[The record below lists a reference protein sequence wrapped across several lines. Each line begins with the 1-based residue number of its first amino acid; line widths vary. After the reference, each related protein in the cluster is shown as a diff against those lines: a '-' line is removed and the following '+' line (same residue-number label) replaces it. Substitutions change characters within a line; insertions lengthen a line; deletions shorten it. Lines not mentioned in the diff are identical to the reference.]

1 MFPDDTIA
9 AIATP
14 LGEGGLSV
22 IRISGKTALAVA
34 DKVFV
39 PVGRNSSKPGDAT
52 SHTIHYGKVVR
63 AGQQV
68 DEVLCAVMRAPR
80 TYTRE
85 DIVEIT
91 CHGGILSTKTV
102 LDTVLEAG
110 ARLAEP
116 GEFTKRAFLNGRLD
130 LTQAEAV
137 ADLIHSRTEL
147 ALSAANE
154 QLAGKL
160 SQRINQ
166 LRDDLLNT
174 LAHIEAHIDFP
185 DEDIA
190 PDTREKLENR
200 LERGIA
206 FMDELLRT
214 ANEGQILRRGVR
226 AAIVGRPNAGK
237 SSLLNQL
244 LGHDRAIVSPIPGTT
259 RDTIEET
266 ANVRGIPV
274 VFIDTAGLRQAQD
287 DIETEG
293 IRRSRESLARA
304 EFILHVLDA
313 SEPMTAEDEQLLAE
327 FTDKKRL
334 LVRNK
339 TDLPQRLTAEELER
353 RAPPRQVPGSRRGN
367 EAESPDEPERGG
379 ASVPASRFSPPSP
392 LRPGRGPTPPSPNP
406 IGRGA
411 GGEGIEDEMSK
422 PFPNPD
428 CQTDAPL
435 TPSLSPSDG
444 ERVAKPGEGLPLI
457 VDISCTTGHGI
468 ETLKDAIKTLV
479 WSGQVHGEMSQV
491 TVNSRH
497 QDALRRARES
507 TRLTLDALRA
517 DASLEFVAL
526 DLHIAV
532 KAVGEIVGK
541 TTTEDLL
548 DSIFSQFCLGK

>member
-1 MFPDDTIA
+1 MHALMFPDDTIA

-14 LGEGGLSV
+14 LGEGGLAV
-22 IRISGKTALAVA
+22 IRISGKDALVVA
-34 DKVFV
+34 DKAFT
-39 PVGRNSSKPGDAT
+39 PVGKSSRKPSAAE
-52 SHTIHYGKVVR
+52 SHTIHYGKVMR
-63 AGQQV
+63 AGRQV
-68 DEVLCAVMRAPR
+68 DEVLCTVMRAPR
-80 TYTRE
+80 TFTRE

-116 GEFTKRAFLNGRLD
+116 GEFTRRAFLNGRLD
-130 LTQAEAV
+130 LAQAEAI

-147 ALSAANE
+147 ALNAANE

-190 PDTREKLENR
+190 PDTREKLEDR

-206 FMDELLRT
+206 FMDELLAT

-226 AAIVGRPNAGK
+226 AAIIGRPNAGK

-244 LGHDRAIVSPIPGTT
+244 LGHDRAIVSPIAGTT

-274 VFIDTAGLRQAQD
+274 VFIDTAGLREARD
-287 DIETEG
+287 EIETEG

-313 SEPMTAEDEQLLAE
+313 SEPLTAEDERFLAE
-327 FTDKKRL
+327 FAGKKRL
-334 LVRNK
+334 FVRNK
-339 TDLPQRLTAEELER
+339 IDLPERLSTGALK
-353 RAPPRQVPGSRRGN
+353 RAQP
-367 EAESPDEPERGG
+367 SPS
-379 ASVPASRFSPPSP
+379 ASAASKPPSP
-392 LRPGRGPTPPSPNP
+392 PRPGRGIEGEMSNP
-406 IGRGA
+406 YPHDRTIIDVSCSTGQ
-411 GGEGIEDEMSK
+411 GIE
-422 PFPNPD
+422 
-428 CQTDAPL
+428 A
-435 TPSLSPSDG
+435 
-444 ERVAKPGEGLPLI
+444 
-457 VDISCTTGHGI
+457 
-468 ETLKDAIKTLV
+468 LKDAIKSLV
-479 WSGQVHGEMSQV
+479 LSGHVTAEMTQV
-491 TVNSRH
+491 TINSRH

-507 TRLTLDALRA
+507 TRLTLEALRA
-517 DASLEFVAL
+517 SASLEFVAL
-526 DLHIAV
+526 DLHLAV

-548 DSIFSQFCLGK
+548 DSIFRQFCLGK